1 MMEAATRHLRVGEV
15 RATLRFK
22 KLDWNQ
28 HGLADEPFSATFCSV
43 SSARR
48 STRGAPADARRGV
61 GHTPGGERRG
71 ITVCKVSQGGRGTS
85 GSSNAQQQQ
94 PPPPTHIQVGK
105 RAPSGNMAFLPKSTR
120 DPACV
125 IINHGVGRPEIF
137 SKCSISA
144 GLIRFLLG
152 RD

>member
-71 ITVCKVSQGGRGTS
+71 GEGGLVSRSKEWWSSGGAHARGVS
-85 GSSNAQQQQ
+85 L
-94 PPPPTHIQVGK
+94 
-105 RAPSGNMAFLPKSTR
+105 R
-120 DPACV
+120 
-125 IINHGVGRPEIF
+125 
-137 SKCSISA
+137 
-144 GLIRFLLG
+144 
-152 RD
+152 